1 MEDIVAVLIDL
12 VSIPRTG
19 FAHPFVGLY
28 AHRSCHENIPVLNLA
43 TTLGEFDLPWILHIQ
58 VDWPEMWVSI
68 MVDLGDLT
76 FQLLYPIIL

>member
-19 FAHPFVGLY
+19 FAHPFGLY

-43 TTLGEFDLPWILHIQ
+43 TTLKDFDLPWILHIQ

-68 MVDLGDLT
+68 MIDLGDLI
-76 FQLLYPIIL
+76 FQVL